1 MSIETIKTQFPSVG
15 FPSVGVLWGE
25 YTRGEIQEFLD
36 WCVEHGAKAWESV
49 LYDKRYDCFRG
60 VPRNFFGVG
69 CEQYTVVCNSPFYG
83 KVVST
88 IEEAK
93 EHISK
98 KLGLEEQQEAI
109 VSSGTPIKSDNL
121 PIKSDGGS
129 SAYYR
134 FSITSSVTGETMEVE
149 TGDVIRHM
157 VGNDFDLGNII
168 KACRRIHQAKQGKGK
183 EGTDVEYDA
192 NKIAYFAEQIKKEV

>member
-1 MSIETIKTQFPSVG
+1 MNTEKKTFQSVD
-15 FPSVGVLWGE
+15 FPSVGVKWGE
-25 YTRGEIQEFLD
+25 YTREDIQEFLD
-36 WCVEHGAKAWESV
+36 WCVDHGAKAWESV
-49 LYDKRYDCFRG
+49 LYDKRYFCLHNI
-60 VPRNFFGVG
+60 PRNFFGVG
-69 CEQYTVVCNSPFYG
+69 SGQYTHVCNSPYYV
-83 KVVST
+83 KIVKT

-93 EHISK
+93 EYVSE
-98 KLGLEEQQEAI
+98 KLGLKEPREAA
-109 VSSGTPIKSDNL
+109 VSSET

-134 FSITSSVTGETMEVE
+134 FSITSSITGETMEVE

-183 EGTDVEYDA
+183 EGTDVGYDA
-192 NKIAYFAEQIKKEV
+192 NKIAYFAEQLKKEG